1 MVASLRKLYLQL
13 WSKIKIKDKIM
24 IHESA
29 IVHKNAIIGK
39 NVRIGPF
46 SIIGDKAVIGDNV
59 EIKSHVII
67 EGRVTVGDGTIIYPF
82 ASLSYPQTLKYEGE
96 DSEIIIGKNNTI
108 REYVTIQHGTKDG
121 NMVTKIGDNCL
132 FMVGVHIAHNCTV
145 GNNVIFA
152 NYVSLAGHV
161 DVGDFAIIGG
171 LSAVQQFVRIGAHTM
186 IGGVS
191 AVVRDL
197 VPYGL
202 ATSDR
207 AHLEGLNLVGMNR
220 RGFDKKQSLEASKII
235 KEIFNENSTDVFNRR
250 IEIARDS
257 YPENKIV
264 QEIVEFMLS
273 NKNRSYCSF

>member
-1 MVASLRKLYLQL
+1 
-13 WSKIKIKDKIM
+13 M

-29 IVHKNAIIGK
+29 IVSKNAVIGK
-39 NVRIGPF
+39 NVSIGPF
-46 SIIGDKAVIGDNV
+46 SIIGDKAIIGDNV
-59 EIKSHVII
+59 EVKSHVVI
-67 EGRVTVGDGTIIYPF
+67 EGRVTIGEGTIIYPF
-82 ASLSYPQTLKYEGE
+82 ASLSYPQTLKYAGE
-96 DSEIIIGKNNTI
+96 DSEIIIGKNNVI

-121 NMVTKIGDNCL
+121 KMITKIGDNCL
-132 FMVGVHIAHNCTV
+132 LMVGVHIAHNCIV

-161 DVGDFAIIGG
+161 EVGDFAIIGG

-220 RGFDKKQSLEASKII
+220 RGFDKKQSIEASRVI
-235 KEIFNENSTDVFNRR
+235 KEIFSDNSDEVFSVR
-250 IEIARDS
+250 IEAARIK

-264 QEIVEFMLS
+264 QEIVEFMLAD
-273 NKNRSYCSF
+273 KNRTFCGF